1 MSDSDAAAALIA
13 PTESVWTRRVVTPL
27 VNQLRQGITPEKIA
41 LTIALGLVLG
51 IFPIIGAT
59 TILCGLAAVQLRLNQ
74 PIIQLVNYVAYPLQ
88 LLALI
93 PFYRAGE
100 TLFGRP
106 HLSLSI
112 PMLIESFRA
121 DTGKFFRDFGR
132 VGIQGIVVWSLI
144 APIIAA
150 VVYFSVRP
158 ALRALAR
165 GIAAAPPR
173 AFPPATPPR
182 GSAVGKS

>member
-1 MSDSDAAAALIA
+1 MSDSEAAATLLA
-13 PTESVWTRRVVTPL
+13 PTQSVWTRRVVTPL
-27 VNQLRQGITPEKIA
+27 VNQLRQGITPEKIS

-51 IFPIIGAT
+51 VFPILGAT
-59 TILCGLAAVQLRLNQ
+59 TILCGLAAVRFGLNQ

-100 TLFGRP
+100 TLFRQP
-106 HLSLSI
+106 HLPLSI
-112 PMLIESFRA
+112 PMLIERFRA
-121 DTGKFFRDFGR
+121 DTGKFFADFGL
-132 VGIQGIVVWSLI
+132 VAVQGIAVWCLL

-150 VVYFSVRP
+150 AIYFAVRP

-165 GIAAAPPR
+165 ASAP
-173 AFPPATPPR
+173 
-182 GSAVGKS
+182 GES